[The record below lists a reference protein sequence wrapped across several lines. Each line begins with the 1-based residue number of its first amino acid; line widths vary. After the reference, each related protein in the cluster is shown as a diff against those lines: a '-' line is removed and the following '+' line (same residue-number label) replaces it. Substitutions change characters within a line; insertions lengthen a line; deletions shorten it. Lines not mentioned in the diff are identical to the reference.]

1 VKLFGDIQKKNM
13 IISRHILVIA
23 FLLVWH
29 FYSPARLVGGDNPYA
44 FPGAMGWGAET
55 SGGHGGQIIRV
66 TNLDYDGPG
75 SFKEAVE
82 TPGPRIVVFEV
93 GGVIDL
99 ETQHISIQEPYIT
112 IAGQTAPSPGIT
124 FIRGELRVRTH
135 DVIVQHIK
143 VRVGEAGF
151 EKMSGWNKDGMMT
164 MGPGAYNIIIDHC
177 SFTWGTDENLSA
189 SGGPTEGET
198 PEEWQKNMSH
208 YITFSNNI
216 IAEGLSNSTH
226 SEGEHSKGTLLA
238 KNSTH
243 IAVLR
248 NLYAHNNQRNP
259 RIARGVWA
267 AVVNNFIYNYGN
279 RAIELFARPEV
290 DGLPP
295 PIGKSAI
302 IGNYGKQG
310 PSTQESMGLIRINS
324 GPEDGIL
331 ETYIK
336 DNVLYTPDGSPGEVL
351 SISSNFEGKIIEM
364 ESPSIWHESIEVLP
378 VDDVEE
384 YIVINVG
391 ARPWDRDPIDK
402 RIINE
407 AITGTGAIIDSE
419 NDREGYPKHEPT
431 YKTFDPNEWDLRY
444 MISHAGYWPAPELIS
459 PENDAMNGGENL
471 IFEWEA
477 EQHFTHFTLQIAT
490 DHEFS
495 SIVINE
501 TNITEG
507 SFTINSLNNNGAYYW
522 RIRGFNNT
530 GPSKWSDVR
539 RFGTSGEQSY
549 HVIRLDAGW
558 NQISSYILPQ
568 NSQMENIFANL
579 IGNVILVK
587 NDKTGVFWPDIGVDE
602 IGDWLYDQ
610 GYQVFVKEDDVLI
623 INGYD
628 LQPQHTPINMSE
640 GWNHIAYLRNSPI
653 GVEVAFS
660 LIIDKIVIVMN
671 NHGEVFWPEYDIDT
685 IGNLNPG
692 EGYMIYLSAPATLTY
707 PPNE

>member
-1 VKLFGDIQKKNM
+1 M
-13 IISRHILVIA
+13 IIARHILVIA
-23 FLLVWH
+23 FLFVWH

-55 SGGHGGQIIRV
+55 SGGRGGQIIRV
-66 TNLDYDGPG
+66 TNLNYDGPG
-75 SFKEAVE
+75 SFKEAIE

-93 GGVIDL
+93 GGVIDM
-99 ETQHISIQEPYIT
+99 ETQHISIHEPYIT

-135 DVIVQHIK
+135 DVIIQHIK

-151 EKMSGWNKDGMMT
+151 GKMSGWNKDGMMT

-198 PEEWQKNMSH
+198 PEEWQQNMSH

-226 SEGEHSKGTLLA
+226 SQGEHSKGSLLA

-267 AVVNNFIYNYGN
+267 AVVNNFMYNWGN
-279 RAIELFARPEV
+279 RCCEIFSRREFEEFPAATT
-290 DGLPP
+290 
-295 PIGKSAI
+295 KSVV
-302 IGNYGKQG
+302 IGNYAKRG
-310 PSTQESMGLIRINS
+310 PNSTQNFIRIDS
-324 GPEDGIL
+324 GPEDGHIQ
-331 ETYIK
+331 
-336 DNVLYTPDGSPGEVL
+336 LYRDGNITLLANGDLDDEMK
-351 SISSNFEGKIIEM
+351 ISSGWEGNLEEM
-364 ESPSIWHESIEVLP
+364 KSKDFFWHESIEIM
-378 VDDVEE
+378 DAEDVPQ
-384 YIVINVG
+384 YIAGNVG

-407 AITGTGAIIDSE
+407 AFTGTGAIIDSE
-419 NDREGYPKHEPT
+419 NDREGYPKYEPT
-431 YKTFDPNEWDLRY
+431 YKTFDANEWDLQY
-444 MISHAGYWPAPELIS
+444 MISHTGYWPAPELIS

-477 EQHFTHFTLQIAT
+477 EQHLTHFTLQIAT

-495 SIVINE
+495 SIVVNE

-507 SFTINSLNNNGAYYW
+507 SFTINSLNNNGSYYW
-522 RIRGFNNT
+522 RIRGFNDT
-530 GPSKWSDVR
+530 GPSKWSDVW

-568 NSQMENIFANL
+568 NPQMENIFANL

-640 GWNHIAYLRNSPI
+640 GWNHVAYLRNSTI
-653 GVEVAFS
+653 EVDVALS

-671 NHGEVFWPEYDIDT
+671 NNGEVFWPEYDINT
-685 IGNLNPG
+685 IGSLNPG

-707 PPNE
+707 PPND